1 MPQRM
6 TYWLTSLCA
15 SAVLVSAGC
24 ATVGVPWTRAE
35 TNPSAVAAPSEESIS
50 LSYRTDSDRLNLSGG
65 LLSGRIQ
72 AAAYQPGGITPI
84 PPVTTSKLRVYYPH
98 PQGIPATAL
107 AVVSFEA
114 QTAGETN
121 GALAMWKKL
130 TGGQN
135 EPAGPIAPQEVWSMD
150 FPKAE
155 LDAILA
161 KLRRQNFFE
170 TIPGARRQHPP
181 RHRHQRGEVRQGIPC
196 RGRVGRVDFAR
207 PAPRS
212 ADSGG
217 PNLKLLTAR
226 FLVAGPL

>member
-24 ATVGVPWTRAE
+24 ATVGAPWTRAE
-35 TNPSAVAAPSEESIS
+35 TSPSAVAAPSEESIS

-135 EPAGPIAPQEVWSMD
+135 DAAGPIAPQEVWSMD

-170 TIPGARRQHPP
+170 RSQVLGASTLLATDINGVKFGKEYLAVDELDALILRVRLQGQLIQGARTSS
-181 RHRHQRGEVRQGIPC
+181 
-196 RGRVGRVDFAR
+196 F
-207 PAPRS
+207 
-212 ADSGG
+212 
-217 PNLKLLTAR
+217 
-226 FLVAGPL
+226 